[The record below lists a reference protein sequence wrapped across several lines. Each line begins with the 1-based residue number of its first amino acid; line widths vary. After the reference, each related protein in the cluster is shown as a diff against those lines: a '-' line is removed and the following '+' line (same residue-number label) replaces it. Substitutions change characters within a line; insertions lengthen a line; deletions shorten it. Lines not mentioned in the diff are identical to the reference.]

1 MNSKIKFNK
10 HNFIT
15 HYLLPISKVVDNVA
29 IIKQED
35 IFYTVCASQAG
46 GSAVLYASYKAVE
59 HTDVTS
65 NINIPDIKKFIRL
78 LDCIE
83 KDDIEIEIHSNHLR
97 YKDDVFKFNYFL
109 LEDGVMPRCPISPE
123 KIKKLDYDS
132 EFVLPVAKL
141 QELLKGSSIA
151 TESDKI
157 YISTKD
163 TKVYAELNDLERHN
177 VNNVCYQIADVYS
190 GKDIAVPIILGLESV
205 RLLAGLKTHAFNVKI
220 NVELKI
226 VCVEYVDDY
235 TDVKFIIS
243 GLVK

>member
-1 MNSKIKFNK
+1 MNSKIKFK
-10 HNFIT
+10 KDSFLSY
-15 HYLLPISKVVDNVA
+15 YLLPISKVADNIS
-29 IIKQED
+29 IIKQDD

-46 GSAVLYASYKAVE
+46 GSVVLYASYKTME
-59 HTDVTS
+59 YTDIKS

-83 KDDIEIEIHSNHLR
+83 KNDIEIEVHNNHLR

-109 LEDGVMPRCPISPE
+109 LEDGVMSRCPISPE
-123 KIKKLDYDS
+123 KIKKLNYDS
-132 EFVLPVAKL
+132 EFVLTVAKL

-163 TKVYAELNDLERHN
+163 AKVYAELNDFERHN
-177 VNNVCYQIADVYS
+177 VNNVCYQIADTYT
-190 GKDIAVPIILGLESV
+190 GKDITAPIILGLESV
-205 RLLAGLKTHAFNVKI
+205 RLLTGLKTHSFNVKI
-220 NVELKI
+220 NAELKI
-226 VCVEYVDDY
+226 ACLEYVNEHI
-235 TDVKFIIS
+235 DVKFIIS

>member
-1 MNSKIKFNK
+1 MNSKIKFKKN
-10 HNFIT
+10 NFIA
-15 HYLLPISKVVDNVA
+15 HYLLPISKVADNVS
-29 IIKQED
+29 IIKQDD
-35 IFYTVCASQAG
+35 IFYAVCASQTG
-46 GSAVLYASYKAVE
+46 GSVVLYASYKAVE
-59 HTDVTS
+59 HTDVKS

-123 KIKKLDYDS
+123 KIKKLNYDS
-132 EFVLPVAKL
+132 EFVLSIAKL

-151 TESDKI
+151 TETDKI

-177 VNNVCYQIADVYS
+177 VNNVCYQIADVYT
-190 GKDIAVPIILGLESV
+190 GKDVTVPVILGLESV
-205 RLLAGLKTHAFNVKI
+205 RLLAGLKTPAYNVKI
-220 NVELKI
+220 NTELKI
-226 VCVEYVDDY
+226 TCVEYVDEHI
-235 TDVKFIIS
+235 DVKFIIS

>member
-1 MNSKIKFNK
+1 VNSIIKFKKNS
-10 HNFIT
+10 FLS
-15 HYLLPISKVVDNVA
+15 HYLLPISKVADNVS

-35 IFYTVCASQAG
+35 IFYTICTSQAG
-46 GSAVLYASYKAVE
+46 GSAVLYASYKAAE
-59 HTDVTS
+59 CTDIKS

-83 KDDIEIEIHSNHLR
+83 KDDIEIEIHGNHLR
-97 YKDDVFKFNYFL
+97 YKDDIFKFNYFL

-123 KIKKLDYDS
+123 KIKKFNYDS
-132 EFVLPVAKL
+132 EFVLTVNKL

-163 TKVYAELNDLERHN
+163 TKVYAELNDFERHN
-177 VNNVCYQIADVYS
+177 VNNVCYQIADTYT
-190 GKDIAVPIILGLESV
+190 GNDITVPIILGLESV

-220 NVELKI
+220 NATLKI
-226 VCVEYVDDY
+226 ACIEYVDEY
-235 TDVKFIIS
+235 IDVKFIIS